1 MPTSADTIFH
11 RSAKTTQPAVRLSMK
26 SVIVTVNCCT
36 CSRKFLNL
44 ISTCCSQVIF
54 HAVPRRE
61 RGEITPTKVTHSQA
75 TDKDLSTIVAIGA
88 NRFIQ
93 FEFDKPHFINTV
105 IIYYWFYTDWIDP
118 DTTFNCPK
126 SENQFKYCVD
136 NDNNVD
142 VSVYQGV
149 VKVKSCGTLQLT
161 YGLKQSDQIYRL
173 VCNAEGDT
181 VKFSK
186 STHGV
191 IAVFEVVFVS
201 FSFSDVEGRSRGYYA
216 FTIYYLL
223 FTIYYLMLKS
233 LPSTWRMIPVYL
245 YGREALTSCRVRV
258 SPRQQTTLP
267 QSPGLIEPMCR
278 TELKEPIFN
287 FV

>member
-1 MPTSADTIFH
+1 MPTSAESIFH

-26 SVIVTVNCCT
+26 FVIVLVNCCT
-36 CSRKFLNL
+36 YSRKFLNL
-44 ISTCCSQVIF
+44 ISTCCSPVIF

-88 NRFIQ
+88 NHFIQ
-93 FEFDKPHFINTV
+93 FEFDKPHFISTV

-126 SENQFKYCVD
+126 SEDRFRFCVD

-142 VSVYQGV
+142 VTVYQGE

-173 VCNAEGDT
+173 ACNSEGDT

-201 FSFSDVEGRSRGYYA
+201 FSNIGGRSRGYYA

-223 FTIYYLMLKS
+223 FTIYYLNLMLKS

-245 YGREALTSCRVRV
+245 YGRREALTSCRVRV
-258 SPRQQTTLP
+258 SPRQQTTLYHNP
-267 QSPGLIEPMCR
+267 YPLA
-278 TELKEPIFN
+278 L
-287 FV
+287 